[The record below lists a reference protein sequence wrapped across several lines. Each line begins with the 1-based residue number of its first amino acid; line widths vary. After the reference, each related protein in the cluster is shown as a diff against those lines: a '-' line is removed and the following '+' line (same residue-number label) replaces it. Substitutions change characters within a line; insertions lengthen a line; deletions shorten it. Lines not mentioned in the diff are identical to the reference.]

1 MGFGKIL
8 TIIGAVIGLAS
19 ILLSFIFP
27 GLFGWYRYMVS
38 GWGSEGAYYLSGF
51 GTVNAIPPSS
61 FITELAIL
69 EAIGGSMVIIGSILC
84 IVAFVKESKRIG
96 VLGGFLILLGPFL
109 LVIDFLVGMSE
120 FAGVIQDNIDLFVN
134 RNAFW
139 ETFSTMGYLYTW
151 GIWIGFFLGITAG
164 VLGLIGGITI

>member
-1 MGFGKIL
+1 MGFGKIV
-8 TIIGAVIGLAS
+8 TIIGAIVGLIS

-27 GLFGWYRYMVS
+27 DLFGWYRYEVS

-51 GTVNAIPPSS
+51 GTVNSIPPSP

-69 EAIGGSMVIIGSILC
+69 EAIGGLMVILGSILC
-84 IVAFVKESKRIG
+84 IVATVKESKGMG
-96 VLGGFLILLGPFL
+96 VFGGLLMLLGPIL

-120 FAGVIQDNIDLFVN
+120 FAGVIGDNLDLFVN

-139 ETFSTMGYLYTW
+139 EEFSTMGYAYTW
-151 GIWIGFFLGITAG
+151 GVWIGFFIGITG
-164 VLGLIGGITI
+164 GTLGLIGGLAL